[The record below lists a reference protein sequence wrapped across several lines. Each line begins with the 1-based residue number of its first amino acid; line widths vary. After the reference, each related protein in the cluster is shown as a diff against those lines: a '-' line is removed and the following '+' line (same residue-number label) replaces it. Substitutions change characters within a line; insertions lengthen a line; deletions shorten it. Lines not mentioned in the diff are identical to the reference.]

1 MTRHITLKELRPRLP
16 QVMQAIDQKMDRFI
30 VTRRG
35 KPAAVIMGLDDYE
48 GLLETL
54 EILSD
59 KPAVKR
65 LKQAEA
71 DLRAGRSR
79 SLDEVRREL
88 DAL

>member
-16 QVMQAIDQKMDRFI
+16 QVMQNVDTKMDRYI

-48 GLLETL
+48 GLMETL
-54 EILSD
+54 ELLSD
-59 KPAVKR
+59 KPAMKR

-71 DLRAGRSR
+71 DLRAGRTR
-79 SLDEVRREL
+79 SLEDVRREL